1 MSPIVVSGAAN
12 DDILAQVGAAA
23 ASLAPVSL
31 AELGEAA
38 LMDRVDRKY
47 MIPAGTLADLLAE
60 LAGDYRVL
68 EVEGRRLAA
77 YTTRYYDTADL
88 SFYTAHHNGR
98 APRFKVR
105 VRTYEGAESGYL
117 EVKRKNAAGRT
128 QKSRMLLDGGAEP
141 LAQLGGEGLAFDGLP
156 AGLGETMTVEYRR
169 LTLVR
174 KTAAERITLDLM
186 LTFRRGDEVRVF
198 PGVAIAEVKQGGH
211 FASPFVAAMRA
222 RGLRQ
227 GSISKYC
234 AGIATIETGAKSN
247 RFRPSLRRLAQLG
260 A

>member
-1 MSPIVVSGAAN
+1 MGPAAAN
-12 DDILAQVGAAA
+12 DDTLSNVAAAA

-31 AELGEAA
+31 AELGQAA

-47 MIPAGTLADLLAE
+47 MIPAAVLPNLLA
-60 LAGDYRVL
+60 LLCDDYRVL
-68 EVEGRRLAA
+68 EVEGRRLSA

-105 VRTYEGAESGYL
+105 VRTYEGADTGYL
-117 EVKRKNAAGRT
+117 EIKRKTAAGRT
-128 QKSRMLLDGGAEP
+128 QKSRVLLDGGAEP
-141 LAQLGGEGLAFDGLP
+141 MDRLGAEGLAFDGLP
-156 AGLGETMTVEYRR
+156 GGLGETMTVEYRR
-169 LTLVR
+169 LTLVSR
-174 KTAAERITLDLM
+174 TAAERITLDLM
-186 LTFRRGDEVRVF
+186 LTFRRGGETRAF
-198 PGVAIAEVKQGGH
+198 PNVAIAEVKQGGH

-222 RGLRQ
+222 RGIRQ

-234 AGIATIETGAKSN
+234 AGIATIEPGAKSN